1 MDTIV
6 IFSVCVSGLL
16 CKPASPT
23 ATATD
28 VILLT
33 IATDVVLTTLNLY
46 EYHVLER
53 TKVGSIDSYK
63 LFNNLHCSVEID
75 IDFGFIVVAL
85 LTAQW
90 KTEIV
95 VHKQKTINML

>member
-1 MDTIV
+1 MYV
-6 IFSVCVSGLL
+6 GLFVTL
-16 CKPASPT
+16 AHLFNVT
-23 ATATD
+23 NRTD
-28 VILLT
+28 AIPLT

-46 EYHVLER
+46 EFHVLER

-63 LFNNLHCSVEID
+63 VLNNLHRSVEID
-75 IDFGFIVVAL
+75 IDFGFNVVVL

-95 VHKQKTINML
+95 VYKQKTINML